1 MCWIFYQGKI
11 KCKCNPEEGCL
22 GWANYGSDGEVNT
35 QLNIYIE
42 KVLVPPG
49 TTPYD
54 DIDGAKDSHDFALAV
69 LEKNFDEV
77 PGWGQGKKSQKSTR
91 SKI

>member
-1 MCWIFYQGKI
+1 M
-11 KCKCNPEEGCL
+11 
-22 GWANYGSDGEVNT
+22 
-35 QLNIYIE
+35 
-42 KVLVPPG
+42 PPG